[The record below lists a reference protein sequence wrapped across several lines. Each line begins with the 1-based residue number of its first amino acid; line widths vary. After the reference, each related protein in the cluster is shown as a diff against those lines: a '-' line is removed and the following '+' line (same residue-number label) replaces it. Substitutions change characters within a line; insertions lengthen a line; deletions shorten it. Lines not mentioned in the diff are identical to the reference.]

1 MIPYV
6 FVLFVRFRVAIF
18 QSQNRKKKVEKSLYT
33 ELKREAYTQ
42 SPARQGCRLYINVYL
57 YISLSIRKLAV
68 RSPFL
73 KMDHPMMTGR
83 K

>member
-1 MIPYV
+1 MYV
-6 FVLFVRFRVAIF
+6 YGFVLRYF
-18 QSQNRKKKVEKSLYT
+18 NRKIAKQKKVEKSLYT
-33 ELKREAYTQ
+33 ELKREAYHNH
-42 SPARQGCRLYINVYL
+42 RQDKVVGDICVFVYGQHT
-57 YISLSIRKLAV
+57 KLAV